1 MNTIKHLQR
10 LNFQTKPEN
19 KIDFHLHQCRLFTD
33 IVFESKNEK
42 FFLHKCQLFAFASI
56 VKFLNIICTKIN
68 EAEYL
73 VKDDYSTNFKKAIQ
87 TIYSNTI
94 TLEQKL
100 KILNETFHLHLLILQ
115 EDLDLEARFEFQ
127 MNDYTDCLIVTGGV
141 NQYISVNKFYLSQY
155 PFFRIL
161 FTSNFGDSTTNK
173 FNFTNEFKDD
183 ELNLKNLFLN
193 FTFKGEI
200 NPTLLSNTKVKTL
213 IQFYKLGNF
222 LGSDEICYFINWY
235 FYNIFCL
242 CSHCIRNSLKILKFL
257 HHNTLIDSRQNNFF
271 DLKNIY
277 MKILTKKIRLSA
289 ILENKTFISEISS
302 YKGSFFS
309 LELKNKKDGEKNFVA
324 LLYIIERQ
332 DKELRIDI
340 GSLLFDLIFF
350 ELNSLTPGNIIK
362 RYIAISRVK
371 CENKGWQASIQFV
384 LRGEMEFLIV
394 NNFEF
399 IYSSALDFK
408 LQLLDHGFE

>member
-19 KIDFHLHQCRLFTD
+19 KIDFHLHQCKLFTD

-42 FFLHKCQLFAFASI
+42 FFLHKCQLFAFTSI

-127 MNDYTDCLIVTGGV
+127 MNDYTNCLIVTGGV

-222 LGSDEICYFINWY
+222 LGSDEICYFIN
-235 FYNIFCL
+235 C
-242 CSHCIRNSLKILKFL
+242 
-257 HHNTLIDSRQNNFF
+257 
-271 DLKNIY
+271 
-277 MKILTKKIRLSA
+277 A

-362 RYIAISRVK
+362 RYIAISRVN